1 MANTATARSAVPVA
15 LKEGFGYAKVTPVVC
30 TFDTLATDLTIFTP
44 TVSTNYA
51 AIVGLVYQEAS
62 AHSLTITAGSTV
74 LVTLEVPASG
84 GRQDCRGI
92 GKAGHSGGSERRPC
106 EIKLVRWPS
115 YRWRTRRSVEDS
127 VRHCRSEYD
136 ACVLRGI
143 QKPSFELVMYAA
155 NSKPDSKASVLR
167 D

>member
-15 LKEGFGYAKVTPVVC
+15 LKEGYGYAKVTPVVC
-30 TFDTLATDLTIFTP
+30 TFDTTGSDLTVFTP

-84 GRQDCRGI
+84 GLVKSSLCDGPLI
-92 GKAGHSGGSERRPC
+92 VGGQGEALKIQCGTAAVSTM
-106 EIKLVRWPS
+106 LV
-115 YRWRTRRSVEDS
+115 YCAEFKNQ
-127 VRHCRSEYD
+127 
-136 ACVLRGI
+136 VL
-143 QKPSFELVMYAA
+143 S
-155 NSKPDSKASVLR
+155 
-167 D
+167 